1 MILTRHGPSLALVST
16 LWNYIS
22 LEALSIRLKSDMAYA
37 WTSTLGNLKQ
47 ISRRWSS
54 ETSTKIKKFSSSFSH
69 QLG

>member
-1 MILTRHGPSLALVST
+1 LG
-16 LWNYIS
+16 
-22 LEALSIRLKSDMAYA
+22 MAFA

-54 ETSTKIKKFSSSFSH
+54 EPSTKIKKFSSSFSH